1 MKKVSI
7 VSLGCAK
14 NLVHSENMM
23 GILQKHGYELC
34 DDYSEAE
41 AIIINTC
48 GFINDAK
55 KESIDKIFEM
65 SAYKHAGKKL
75 NVRF

>member
-34 DDYSEAE
+34 DDYSE
-41 AIIINTC
+41 
-48 GFINDAK
+48 F
-55 KESIDKIFEM
+55 
-65 SAYKHAGKKL
+65 
-75 NVRF
+75 V